1 MEQFETEQNLRSSR
15 GARIDAGAL
24 LDLAARSPAKADTVA
39 SWGDHSAWPSS
50 MIKVACFDSSLVFY
64 GMIRILDH
72 LFARVEVASV
82 RSIADLI
89 AAAEAGEHF
98 DLVILDAGPSD
109 SEDFEGLR
117 RAVAALPGVPF
128 IVTSLDEAPSNI
140 SAALEA
146 GARGFISKAAK
157 IDVLRFALPLVLMG
171 EFYVPPS
178 LYLSGAGG
186 GWAPGS
192 ARGAALDAPAAKLT
206 ARQIDVLMM
215 LAKGA
220 SNKQIARNLGLFEGT
235 VKLHVKALLRKLGA
249 RNRAQAV
256 LAGVRA
262 GYLKNE
268 LLGA

>member
-1 MEQFETEQNLRSSR
+1 MEQYETEQKPRLSR
-15 GARIDAGAL
+15 NASIEAGAL
-24 LDLAARSPAKADTVA
+24 LAARSPARADTA
-39 SWGDHSAWPSS
+39 AGQSDHSTWPRLV
-50 MIKVACFDSSLVFY
+50 IRVACFDSSLVFY

-82 RSIADLI
+82 RSISDLI
-89 AAAEAGEHF
+89 AAADAGERF
-98 DLVILDAGPSD
+98 DLVILDTGPAE
-109 SEDFEGLR
+109 SENFDGLR
-117 RAVAALPGVPF
+117 RAVAALPGVPV

-178 LYLSGAGG
+178 LYLSGAGN
-186 GWAPGS
+186 GW
-192 ARGAALDAPAAKLT
+192 GAMPRTPAADPPAAKLT
-206 ARQIDVLMM
+206 SRQIDVLMM

-235 VKLHVKALLRKLGA
+235 VKLHVKALLRKLNA

-268 LLGA
+268 VLGA